1 MINIPKDIID
11 PFYRYQR
18 PKIIIEN
25 LKLGIKISNVK
36 EVAKAIELSDKSIM
50 KYFQKK
56 NGCKA
61 KNNVLFNKLLNDTNL
76 DHQLEELIAKL
87 ICNVC
92 KNPEYEFYSEKKNSF
107 IKCKACGNEDELNEE
122 LCKILS
128 FELES
133 KPKK

>member
-1 MINIPKDIID
+1 
-11 PFYRYQR
+11 
-18 PKIIIEN
+18 
-25 LKLGIKISNVK
+25 
-36 EVAKAIELSDKSIM
+36 M

-92 KNPEYEFYSEKKNSF
+92 KNPEYEFYSEKKKSF

-122 LCKILS
+122 LCKILY